1 MVGRGFLKTGGML
14 APVVAAPSRDRGLAD
29 EPYQAKVKYSP
40 KRYSV
45 GVDLGQA
52 ADYTAIAVLEKKVV
66 PQRTAMFSPVGPE
79 PGNRLV
85 EGELVY
91 DLVYLKRPKLGTPY
105 DVIARRVADLI
116 CELEPQGAFGELGQV
131 TLSVDGTGVGRAVVD
146 LLDTEFKRRGAS
158 SRSVP
163 RVDFR
168 RVSVTGSNTS
178 LKRPSRTNGYWA
190 VPKKDLVFPAVAAFQ
205 QGKIRIAKGI
215 TDRDALVNEL
225 KNYRR
230 TTNIATGNMAF
241 EPWRESDH
249 DDLLFAVC
257 LALFGWQQ
265 RRGSTKLRVIRR
277 CPLNSHNS
285 GTRLPSNGRESI
297 G

>member
-1 MVGRGFLKTGGML
+1 MVSAWEKLDTRPML
-14 APVVAAPSRDRGLAD
+14 P
-29 EPYQAKVKYSP
+29 KHSP
-40 KRYSV
+40 RRYSV

-52 ADYTAIAVLEKKVV
+52 NDFTAIAVLEKTIA
-66 PQRTAMFSPVGPE
+66 PPETAMFSPVGESPS
-79 PGNRLV
+79 NRLD
-85 EGELVY
+85 EGSVVY

-131 TLSVDGTGVGRAVVD
+131 TLSVDGTGVGRGVVD
-146 LLDTEFKRRGAS
+146 MLDTEFKRRGTTSKA
-158 SRSVP
+158 VP
-163 RVDFR
+163 KVDFR
-168 RVSVTGSNTS
+168 RVSVTGSQTT
-178 LKRPSRTNGYWA
+178 LKRPTRANGFWS

-215 TDRDALVNEL
+215 KDRDALVNEL

-230 TTNIATGNMAF
+230 TTNIVSGNMAF

-257 LALFGWQQ
+257 LSLWGWQT
-265 RRGSTKLRVIRR
+265 RRGQTTLRI
-277 CPLNSHNS
+277 
-285 GTRLPSNGRESI
+285 I
-297 G
+297 

>member
-1 MVGRGFLKTGGML
+1 MVGVIGAWEWG
-14 APVVAAPSRDRGLAD
+14 
-29 EPYQAKVKYSP
+29 YQPPRMPKYSP
-40 KRYSV
+40 RRYSV

-52 ADYTAIAVLEKKVV
+52 SDFTAIAVLEKTIA
-66 PQRTAMFSPVGPE
+66 PPETAMFSPIGESPS
-79 PGNRLV
+79 NRLV
-85 EGELVY
+85 EGSIIY

-105 DVIARRVADLI
+105 DTIAKRVADLV
-116 CELEPQGAFGELGQV
+116 CELEPEGGFGELGQV
-131 TLSVDGTGVGRAVVD
+131 TLSIDGTGVGRPIVD
-146 LLDTEFKRRGAS
+146 MLDTEFKRRGATS
-158 SRSVP
+158 KSVP

-178 LKRPSRTNGYWA
+178 LKRPTRTHGYWS

-215 TDRDALVNEL
+215 KDRDALVHEL
-225 KNYRR
+225 KNYSR

-257 LALFGWQQ
+257 LALWGWQT
-265 RRGSTKLRVIRR
+265 RKPRATLRVIR
-277 CPLNSHNS
+277 
-285 GTRLPSNGRESI
+285 
-297 G
+297 

>member
-1 MVGRGFLKTGGML
+1 MVGVITAWEAGFQPPRM
-14 APVVAAPSRDRGLAD
+14 P
-29 EPYQAKVKYSP
+29 KYSP

-52 ADYTAIAVLEKKVV
+52 ADFTAIAVLEKVIV
-66 PQRTAMFSPVGPE
+66 PPRHALFSPVGQH

-85 EGELVY
+85 EGDIVY

-131 TLSVDGTGVGRAVVD
+131 TLSADGTGVGRAVVD
-146 LLDTEFKRRGAS
+146 MLDTEFKRRGATS
-158 SRSVP
+158 KAVP

-168 RVSVTGSNTS
+168 RVSVTGSQTT
-178 LKRPSRTNGYWA
+178 LKRPTRTDGYWS

-205 QGKIRIAKGI
+205 QGKIRIGKVK
-215 TDRDALVNEL
+215 DRDALVNEL

-249 DDLLFAVC
+249 DDLLFATC
-257 LALFGWQQ
+257 LALWGWQT
-265 RRGSTKLRVIRR
+265 RKGRTTLRVIR
-277 CPLNSHNS
+277 
-285 GTRLPSNGRESI
+285 
-297 G
+297 

>member
-1 MVGRGFLKTGGML
+1 MVTAWEKTDNRPRL
-14 APVVAAPSRDRGLAD
+14 P
-29 EPYQAKVKYSP
+29 KHSP
-40 KRYSV
+40 PRYSV

-52 ADYTAIAVLEKKVV
+52 NDPTAIAVLEKTIA
-66 PQRTAMFSPVGPE
+66 PPETAMFNPVGESPS
-79 PGNRLV
+79 NRLV
-85 EGELVY
+85 EGALVY

-105 DVIARRVADLI
+105 DVIAKRVADLI

-131 TLSVDGTGVGRAVVD
+131 TLSVDGTGVGRGVVD
-146 LLDTEFKRRGAS
+146 MLRTEFQRRGS
-158 SRSVP
+158 TSKSVP

-168 RVSVTGSNTS
+168 AVSVTGSNTS
-178 LKRPSRTNGYWA
+178 LKRPARAHGYWS

-205 QGKIRIAKGI
+205 QGKIRIGKVA
-215 TDRDALVNEL
+215 DREALVNEL
-225 KNYRR
+225 KNFRR

-265 RRGSTKLRVIRR
+265 RRGSTRMRVIR
-277 CPLNSHNS
+277 
-285 GTRLPSNGRESI
+285 
-297 G
+297 

>member
-1 MVGRGFLKTGGML
+1 MVGVITAWEAGFQPPRM
-14 APVVAAPSRDRGLAD
+14 P
-29 EPYQAKVKYSP
+29 KYSP

-52 ADYTAIAVLEKKVV
+52 ADFTAIAVLEKVIV
-66 PQRTAMFSPVGPE
+66 PPRHALFSPVGQH

-85 EGELVY
+85 EGDIVY

-131 TLSVDGTGVGRAVVD
+131 TLSADGTGVGRAVVD
-146 LLDTEFKRRGAS
+146 MLDTEFKRRGATS
-158 SRSVP
+158 KAVP

-168 RVSVTGSNTS
+168 RVSVTGSQTT
-178 LKRPSRTNGYWA
+178 LKRPTRTDGYWS

-205 QGKIRIAKGI
+205 QGKIRIGKVK
-215 TDRDALVNEL
+215 DREALVNEL

-257 LALFGWQQ
+257 LALWGWQT
-265 RRGSTKLRVIRR
+265 RRGQTTLRVIR
-277 CPLNSHNS
+277 
-285 GTRLPSNGRESI
+285 
-297 G
+297 